1 MNVVPQDLETENF
14 KVTSQR
20 LPQAGLRDEQQDKGP
35 RVSDT
40 NSHCHPIVSFEV
52 QMFLSGI
59 PLPQ

>member
-1 MNVVPQDLETENF
+1 MNVPQDLETENF
-14 KVTSQR
+14 KVTSLR
-20 LPQAGLRDEQQDKGP
+20 LPLAGLRDEQQEEGP
-35 RVSDT
+35 RISNT